1 MLTVSALFETKET
14 NGCVLPLSE
23 YTTVCP
29 DSCCTLSNSHSSSI
43 RMCGNLFLRERETNE
58 NEITETVTKKCYI
71 QINARI

>member
-43 RMCGNLFLRERETNE
+43 RMCGNLFLRERET
-58 NEITETVTKKCYI
+58 KMKMKL
-71 QINARI
+71 QKQLQRI